1 MARWVVFKIT
11 NAINVAPY
19 GSSVI
24 WHAWL
29 RPNVGA
35 FGYPIGVAYGHIANV
50 GGVPSSLE
58 GNYEFLG
65 VSDYPGLGWVASDN
79 LELTRRC
86 AGNDLKVL
94 KLGSPNEAYID
105 NTRRGNT
112 GLVSDWGWIVVNNGA
127 YKATSGGIYLHEDTT
142 VDQAPCLRKCDLQIT
157 SINVVDNVD
166 NFGNYDIEVFTTTSF
181 PSSTFSLDGVTY
193 QADNKLNVSDEG
205 VYTVWVKDAN
215 NCIQKQTVQVA
226 TGLGAYGPR
235 YTATI
240 RDNDDQ
246 LWTAIIEEQGYEG
259 ASEPVTVSSSSGV
272 QVKWGK
278 GGDNKNTAI
287 KGSECSLM
295 LNSETNMQFLSLFTG
310 EVNKYR
316 FRLIEGAFEPENQ
329 KLLEPSFETH
339 VEWTNLEFGPSSWE
353 EGAGFIRNV
362 QETGYVFSYK
372 YFQEISLPAG
382 TYRIIIRLKYISP
395 NDDSSKLYIIQ
406 DDLSNTAISGI
417 EFVLASLDEYVTK
430 EMIVSLDCERILLF
444 MNYETGDFAREIT
457 IDYIT
462 ITPYNE
468 CVWSGMIAADA
479 YEEPYMPA
487 PYDVGFVFYDGLG
500 KLKEIDL
507 LNPQGDSFTGIKS
520 QIQVL
525 AIILAKTGLRLP
537 INVAIDLFE
546 SKMNVGEGFTPL
558 EQAFV
563 NMDAF
568 LKADGQP
575 MDCYTALEMLLTPYC
590 AQVFQRDNEWWIVEV
605 DINRTNA
612 VNRSYDYYQFNEY
625 GKKDSTKRTVT
636 QLIEHTAADAST
648 RIRFVNAS
656 QHMTVKP
663 AYKQITIEQTTGVQ
677 ITLNRNSKFADS
689 GEDETQVFAY
699 WTDETG
705 LLSAK
710 TVQEANSLV
719 TQAYFE
725 GDGLNTSFTK
735 LFEAES
741 VEVVVG
747 AKGAR
752 LQVSINSRII
762 CGTSS
767 AECKMRF
774 KVSLGGY
781 YLNSLGKWQTAEAFI
796 DVVQTVNVFVKYDLT
811 TEAIPNSGL
820 LRIYMY
826 QAYTSVTGVDVVGVE
841 FKEVGVSYALI
852 GSKIQEPVKT
862 KLENDGFYNFVP
874 ANWKIGFG
882 DIDHENAA
890 YMFRNAIYTDA
901 IGSRVSEKWFRRSY
915 FETAPPSLTNGD
927 FEDGLT
933 GWSQTATGAGQDT
946 WTAATLGDGDKVAQ
960 VEFTGS
966 GDRISKTIYQT
977 ITNDAGALE
986 FALDVLVEQNPSSNT
1001 VLVFAIGRE
1010 LFKYE
1015 LDGSFVGV
1023 ENSIVKQ
1030 IIAAENVEIAIQL
1043 FTNDSSAIVY
1053 VRQVT
1058 VANVTQASENDE
1070 TFLESLNGLPIQTIA
1085 AKKHLNSYIRPIQ
1098 LINGTLATK
1107 NARVKMGRIFRDS
1120 YNLNGTDFAIISL
1133 KWDVAMCENEVELCE
1148 FEQTDITD
1156 DWLLD
1161 EVGNRI
1167 LDENIRAITDEG

>member
-11 NAINVAPY
+11 NPVNVAPY

-50 GGVPSSLE
+50 GGVPSSME

-112 GLVSDWGWIVVNNGA
+112 GLVGDWGWIVANNGA
-127 YKATSGGIYLHEDTT
+127 YKATSGLIYLHEDT
-142 VDQAPCLRKCDLQIT
+142 VANQAPCSRKCDLQIV
-157 SINVVDNVD
+157 SINVVD
-166 NFGNYDIEVFTTTSF
+166 NFGNYDIEVATSTSF

-193 QADNKLNVSDEG
+193 QADNKLNVSEEG
-205 VYTVWVKDAN
+205 IYTVWVKDAN
-215 NCIQKQTVQVA
+215 NCIQKQTVKVA

-235 YTATI
+235 YKATI
-240 RDNDDQ
+240 RDNDNA
-246 LWTAIIEEQGYEG
+246 LWTAIIEELGYEG
-259 ASEPVTVSSSSGV
+259 VSDTVVVSSSSGI
-272 QVKWGK
+272 QVKSGK
-278 GGDNKNTAI
+278 SGDNKNTAI
-287 KGSECSLM
+287 KGSECALT
-295 LNSETNMQFLSLFTG
+295 LNSETNMQFLALFTG

-316 FRLIEGAFEPENQ
+316 FRLIEGVFRNEVERLTENSFLTYATWFHVDWAGGDIAWETLAGNLRTTFVGSTNTTFKFFQLTPTISGLFRIKIRFKYTSTIADTMTIVVVLNDFDDDIGSGYEFEAS
-329 KLLEPSFETH
+329 PST
-339 VEWTNLEFGPSSWE
+339 EWQT
-353 EGAGFIRNV
+353 
-362 QETGYVFSYK
+362 
-372 YFQEISLPAG
+372 QEIEDTFGFDKLTLFAFYTG
-382 TYRIIIRLKYISP
+382 GVATRELLVDYIS
-395 NDDSSKLYIIQ
+395 IIP
-406 DDLSNTAISGI
+406 
-417 EFVLASLDEYVTK
+417 V
-430 EMIVSLDCERILLF
+430 
-444 MNYETGDFAREIT
+444 
-457 IDYIT
+457 
-462 ITPYNE
+462 NE
-468 CVWSGMIAADA
+468 VAWSGMIAADA

-487 PYDVGFVFYDGLG
+487 PYDVSFVFYDGLG

-520 QIQVL
+520 QIQVV

-558 EQAFV
+558 EQAFI

-605 DINRTNA
+605 DINRTDS

-625 GKKDSTKRTVT
+625 GTKDSTKRTVT

-677 ITLNRNSKFADS
+677 ITLNRNSKFADT
-689 GEDETQVFAY
+689 GEEPQEFAY

-710 TVQEANSLV
+710 TVQEANNLV

-752 LQVSINSRII
+752 LQVSINSRIV

-796 DVVQTVNVFVKYDLT
+796 DVVQAVNVFVKYDLT
-811 TEAIPNSGL
+811 TESIPNSGL

-826 QAYTSVTGVDVVGVE
+826 QAYTSVTGVDVVGIE

-852 GSKIQEPVKT
+852 GSKIQEPNKT

-960 VEFTGS
+960 VVFTGS
-966 GDRISKTIYQT
+966 GERVSKKIYQT
-977 ITNDAGALE
+977 SSNQAGALE
-986 FALDVLVEQNPSSNT
+986 FTLDIIMEQDPASAT
-1001 VLVFAIGRE
+1001 FLGLAIGVE
-1010 LFKYE
+1010 LFAYE

-1030 IIAAENVEIAIQL
+1030 IIAPENVEISIQI
-1043 FTNDSSAIVY
+1043 FTNDSSAVVY
-1053 VRQVT
+1053 IRQVT
-1058 VANVTQASENDE
+1058 VANVTQASEDDE
-1070 TFLESLNGLPIQTIA
+1070 TFLESLNGLPIQTTA

-1107 NARVKMGRIFRDS
+1107 NARVKMGHIFRDS
-1120 YNLNGTDFAIISL
+1120 YNLNGTDFAIVSL

-1167 LDENIRAITDEG
+1167 LDENIRALTDEG

>member
-50 GGVPSSLE
+50 GGVPSSME

-112 GLVSDWGWIVVNNGA
+112 GLVIDWGWIVANNGA
-127 YKATSGGIYLHEDTT
+127 YKATSGLIYLHEDT
-142 VDQAPCLRKCDLQIT
+142 VANQAPCSRKCDLQIV
-157 SINVVDNVD
+157 SINVVD

-310 EVNKYR
+310 EMNKYR
-316 FRLIEGAFEPENQ
+316 FRLIEGVFRNEVERLTENSFLTQSTWFHVDWAGGDIAWETLTGNLRTTFVGSTNTTFKFFQLTPTISGLFRIKIRFKYTSTIADTMTIVVVLNDFDDDIGSGYEFEAS
-329 KLLEPSFETH
+329 PST
-339 VEWTNLEFGPSSWE
+339 EWQT
-353 EGAGFIRNV
+353 
-362 QETGYVFSYK
+362 
-372 YFQEISLPAG
+372 QEIEDTFG
-382 TYRIIIRLKYISP
+382 F
-395 NDDSSKLYIIQ
+395 DKLTLFALY
-406 DDLSNTAISGI
+406 TGGAATR
-417 EFVLASLDEYVTK
+417 E
-430 EMIVSLDCERILLF
+430 LL
-444 MNYETGDFAREIT
+444 
-457 IDYIT
+457 IDYIS
-462 ITPYNE
+462 IIPVNE
-468 CVWSGMIAADA
+468 VAWSGMIAADA

-487 PYDVGFVFYDGLG
+487 PYDVSFVFYDGLG

-605 DINRTNA
+605 DINRTDS

-625 GKKDSTKRTVT
+625 GTKDSTKRTVT

-710 TVQEANSLV
+710 TVQESNNLV

-915 FETAPPSLTNGD
+915 FETAQPSLTNGD

-933 GWSQTATGAGQDT
+933 GWSQTAPGAGQDT

-1058 VANVTQASENDE
+1058 VANVTQASEDDE

-1107 NARVKMGRIFRDS
+1107 NARVKMGHIFRDS
-1120 YNLNGTDFAIISL
+1120 YNLNGTDFAIVSL

-1148 FEQTDITD
+1148 FEQNDITD

>member
-50 GGVPSSLE
+50 GGVPSSME

-65 VSDYPGLGWVASDN
+65 VSGYPGLGWVASDN

-112 GLVSDWGWIVVNNGA
+112 GLVIDWGWIVVNNGA
-127 YKATSGGIYLHEDTT
+127 YKATSGLIYLHEDT
-142 VDQAPCLRKCDLQIT
+142 VANQAPCSRKCDLQIV
-157 SINVVDNVD
+157 SINVVD
-166 NFGNYDIEVFTTTSF
+166 NFGNYDIEVATSTSF

-215 NCIQKQTVQVA
+215 NCIQKQTVKVA

-240 RDNDDQ
+240 RDNDD
-246 LWTAIIEEQGYEG
+246 LMWTAIIEELGYEG
-259 ASEPVTVSSSSGV
+259 ATDTVVVSSSSGI
-272 QVKWGK
+272 QVKSGK
-278 GGDNKNTAI
+278 SGDNKNTAI

-316 FRLIEGAFEPENQ
+316 FRLIEGVFRNEVERLTENSFLTYFEWFHVDWAGGDIAWETLAGNLRTTFVGSTNTTFKFFQLTPTISGLFRIKIRFKYTSTIADTMTIVVVLNDFDDDIGSGYEF
-329 KLLEPSFETH
+329 EASPST
-339 VEWTNLEFGPSSWE
+339 EWQT
-353 EGAGFIRNV
+353 
-362 QETGYVFSYK
+362 
-372 YFQEISLPAG
+372 QEIEDTFG
-382 TYRIIIRLKYISP
+382 F
-395 NDDSSKLYIIQ
+395 DKLTLFALY
-406 DDLSNTAISGI
+406 TGGAATR
-417 EFVLASLDEYVTK
+417 E
-430 EMIVSLDCERILLF
+430 LL
-444 MNYETGDFAREIT
+444 
-457 IDYIT
+457 IDYIS
-462 ITPYNE
+462 IIPVNE
-468 CVWSGMIAADA
+468 VAWSGMIAADA

-487 PYDVGFVFYDGLG
+487 PYDVSFVFYDGLG

-546 SKMNVGEGFTPL
+546 SKMNVIEGFTPL

-575 MDCYTALEMLLTPYC
+575 MDCYAALEMLLTPYC

-605 DINRTNA
+605 DINRTDA

-625 GKKDSTKRTVT
+625 GKKDSTRRTVT

-689 GEDETQVFAY
+689 GEEPQEFAY

-705 LLSAK
+705 LLYAK
-710 TVQEANSLV
+710 TVQESNNLV

-781 YLNSLGKWQTAEAFI
+781 YLNSLGKWQTTEAFI

-826 QAYTSVTGVDVVGVE
+826 QAYTSVTGVDVVGIE

-862 KLENDGFYNFVP
+862 KLENDGSYNFVP

-946 WTAATLGDGDKVAQ
+946 WTATTLGDGDKVAML
-960 VEFTGS
+960 EFTGS
-966 GDRISKTIYQT
+966 GDRVSKTIYQT

-1053 VRQVT
+1053 VRQVN
-1058 VANVTQASENDE
+1058 VANVTQASEDDE

-1107 NARVKMGRIFRDS
+1107 NARVKMGHIFRDS
-1120 YNLNGTDFAIISL
+1120 YNLNGTDFAIVSL

-1148 FEQTDITD
+1148 FEQNDITD

>member
-1 MARWVVFKIT
+1 MA
-11 NAINVAPY
+11 NNVIIARKMWGGTEVWFY
-19 GSSVI
+19 WEKSAG
-24 WHAWL
+24 
-29 RPNVGA
+29 RPM
-35 FGYPIGVAYGHIANV
+35 
-50 GGVPSSLE
+50 PS
-58 GNYEFLG
+58 
-65 VSDYPGLGWVASDN
+65 
-79 LELTRRC
+79 
-86 AGNDLKVL
+86 
-94 KLGSPNEAYID
+94 GSPNFVGTTIWARIYKSDQDDYNPKPPHDYEWYANIPLGVGQDIGDGTEVQRKCYYND
-105 NTRRGNT
+105 LLRYLAWNLSD
-112 GLVSDWGWIVVNNGA
+112 LVSILNAKYRSGRWP
-127 YKATSGGIYLHEDTT
+127 YKAGIFTGQDVAITGTT
-142 VDQAPCLRKCDLQIT
+142 AIYRDIDKAPCSRKCDLQIT
-157 SINVVDNVD
+157 SVNVVD

-205 VYTVWVKDAN
+205 IYTVWVKDAN
-215 NCIQKQTVQVA
+215 NCIQKQTVKVA

-235 YTATI
+235 YKATI
-240 RDNDDQ
+240 RDNDNA
-246 LWTAIIEEQGYEG
+246 LWTAIIEELGYEG
-259 ASEPVTVSSSSGV
+259 ASEPVTVSSSSGI
-272 QVKWGK
+272 QVKSGK
-278 GGDNKNTAI
+278 SGDNKNTAI

-316 FRLIEGAFEPENQ
+316 FRLIEGAFRNEVEHLTEN
-329 KLLEPSFETH
+329 SFLTYYTWFHVDWTGDIAWETLTGNLRTTF
-339 VEWTNLEFGPSSWE
+339 VGSTNTTFKFFQLMPTISGLFRIKIRFKYTSTIADTMTIVVVLNDFDNDIGSGYEFEASTSTEWQT
-353 EGAGFIRNV
+353 
-362 QETGYVFSYK
+362 
-372 YFQEISLPAG
+372 QEIEDTFG
-382 TYRIIIRLKYISP
+382 F
-395 NDDSSKLYIIQ
+395 DKLTLFAFYTGAP
-406 DDLSNTAISGI
+406 SATR
-417 EFVLASLDEYVTK
+417 E
-430 EMIVSLDCERILLF
+430 LL
-444 MNYETGDFAREIT
+444 
-457 IDYIT
+457 IDYIS
-462 ITPYNE
+462 IIPINE
-468 CVWSGMIAADA
+468 VAWSGMIAADA

-487 PYDVGFVFYDGLG
+487 PYDVSFVFYDGLG

-520 QIQVL
+520 QIQVV

-575 MDCYTALEMLLTPYC
+575 MDCYTSLEMLLTPYC
-590 AQVFQRDNEWWIVEV
+590 AQVYQRDNEWWIVEV
-605 DINRTNA
+605 DINRTDS

-625 GKKDSTKRTVT
+625 GTKDSTKRTVT

-705 LLSAK
+705 LLAAK

-752 LQVSINSRII
+752 IQVSINSRIV

-796 DVVQTVNVFVKYDLT
+796 DVVQNVNVFVKYDLT

-826 QAYTSVTGVDVVGVE
+826 QAYTSVTGVDVVGIE

-852 GSKIQEPVKT
+852 GSKIQEPNKT

-901 IGSRVSEKWFRRSY
+901 IGSKVSEKWYRRSY
-915 FETAPPSLTNGD
+915 IEPIVTTIQNGD
-927 FEDGLT
+927 FADDLNGWTQVNEGGEDLWEVDNVGHGVHLINYFSGTDGAETTAIKPTTTNIEGFIEITIEWGLVKHADV
-933 GWSQTATGAGQDT
+933 TAV
-946 WTAATLGDGDKVAQ
+946 LVLYVGDKYFEYNLEATTTAYT
-960 VEFTGS
+960 TG
-966 GDRISKTIYQT
+966 T
-977 ITNDAGALE
+977 IT
-986 FALDVLVEQNPSSNT
+986 
-1001 VLVFAIGRE
+1001 
-1010 LFKYE
+1010 
-1015 LDGSFVGV
+1015 
-1023 ENSIVKQ
+1023 KQ
-1030 IIAAENVEIAIQL
+1030 IYVPANVVL
-1043 FTNDSSAIVY
+1043 KFKVY
-1053 VRQVT
+1053 VSDASMPGTLTTMEIISMRLS
-1058 VANVTQASENDE
+1058 NVTQPDVSDP
-1070 TFLESLNGLPIQTIA
+1070 TFLESLNGLPIQTTA
-1085 AKKHLNSYIRPIQ
+1085 AKKLLNSYIRPIQ
-1098 LINGTLATK
+1098 LINGSLATK
-1107 NARVKMGRIFRDS
+1107 NARVKMGHIFRDS
-1120 YNLNGTDFAIISL
+1120 YNLNGTDFAIVSL

-1148 FEQTDITD
+1148 FEQSDITD

-1167 LDENIRAITDEG
+1167 LDENIRALTDEG

>member
-1 MARWVVFKIT
+1 MA
-11 NAINVAPY
+11 NNVIIARKMWGGTEVWFY
-19 GSSVI
+19 WEKSAG
-24 WHAWL
+24 
-29 RPNVGA
+29 RPM
-35 FGYPIGVAYGHIANV
+35 
-50 GGVPSSLE
+50 PS
-58 GNYEFLG
+58 
-65 VSDYPGLGWVASDN
+65 
-79 LELTRRC
+79 
-86 AGNDLKVL
+86 
-94 KLGSPNEAYID
+94 GSPNFVGTTIWARIYKSDQDDHNPKPPHDYEWYANIPLGVGQD
-105 NTRRGNT
+105 IGNGT
-112 GLVSDWGWIVVNNGA
+112 ELQRKCHYNDLLRYLARNLSDLVSILNAKYRSGRWP
-127 YKATSGGIYLHEDTT
+127 YKAGIRTGQDVAITGTT
-142 VDQAPCLRKCDLQIT
+142 AIYRDIDKAPCSRKCDLQIT
-157 SINVVDNVD
+157 SVNVVD

-205 VYTVWVKDAN
+205 IYTVWVKDAN
-215 NCIQKQTVQVA
+215 NCIQKQTVKVA

-235 YTATI
+235 YKATI
-240 RDNDDQ
+240 RDNDNA
-246 LWTAIIEEQGYEG
+246 LWTAIIEELGYEG
-259 ASEPVTVSSSSGV
+259 ASEPVTVSSSSGI
-272 QVKWGK
+272 QVKSGK
-278 GGDNKNTAI
+278 SGDNKNTAI

-316 FRLIEGAFEPENQ
+316 FRLIEGVFIPEIQLATDGNFLNGLDDWESDLSYGDAWTASSGYV
-329 KLLEPSFETH
+329 K
-339 VEWTNLEFGPSSWE
+339 TNLTPSNSARIYQTKDVP
-353 EGAGFIRNV
+353 AGRYLVKIRIKYASNASGNVFIGINGV
-362 QETGYVFSYK
+362 SIVFD
-372 YFQEISLPAG
+372 LPASASNIADAEWLEFSE
-382 TYRIIIRLKYISP
+382 IIDL
-395 NDDSSKLYIIQ
+395 DDDTEL
-406 DDLSNTAISGI
+406 G
-417 EFVLASLDEYVTK
+417 
-430 EMIVSLDCERILLF
+430 LLVF
-444 MNYETGDFAREIT
+444 NNPDPPATREVR
-457 IDYIT
+457 IDYIS
-462 ITPYNE
+462 IIPYNE
-468 CVWSGMIAADA
+468 CAWSGMIAADA

-487 PYDVGFVFYDGLG
+487 PYDVSFVFYDGLG

-520 QIQVL
+520 QIQVV

-546 SKMNVGEGFTPL
+546 SKMNVSEGFTPL

-575 MDCYTALEMLLTPYC
+575 MDCYTSLEMLLTPYC
-590 AQVFQRDNEWWIVEV
+590 AQVYQRDNEWWIVEV
-605 DINRTNA
+605 DINRTDS

-625 GKKDSTKRTVT
+625 GTKDSTKRTVT

-677 ITLNRNSKFADS
+677 TTLNRNSKFADS
-689 GEDETQVFAY
+689 GEDGQGFAY

-741 VEVVVG
+741 VVVVVG

-752 LQVSINSRII
+752 IQVSINSRIV

-826 QAYTSVTGVDVVGVE
+826 QAYTSVTGVDVVGIE

-852 GSKIQEPVKT
+852 GSKIQEPLKT
-862 KLENDGFYNFVP
+862 KLENDGSYNFVP

-946 WTAATLGDGDKVAQ
+946 WTATTLGDGDKVAQ
-960 VEFTGS
+960 LIFTGVGNRVSKQLYNRCVNQVGAIEFT
-966 GDRISKTIYQT
+966 
-977 ITNDAGALE
+977 
-986 FALDVLVEQNPSSNT
+986 LDVVVEQDPSST
-1001 VLVFAIGRE
+1001 TALVLAIGSE
-1010 LFKYE
+1010 LFQYE
-1015 LDGSFVGV
+1015 LDGSFSGV
-1023 ENSIVKQ
+1023 ENRIVKQ
-1030 IIAAENVEIAIQL
+1030 IVADDNVEIAIQL
-1043 FTNDSSAIVY
+1043 FTNDSSAFVAI
-1053 VRQVT
+1053 RKVT
-1058 VANVTQASENDE
+1058 VANVTQALEEDK
-1070 TFLESLNGLPIQTIA
+1070 TFLESLNGLQIQTIS
-1085 AKKHLNSYIRPIQ
+1085 AKKLLNSYIRPIQ
-1098 LINGTLATK
+1098 LINGSLATK
-1107 NARVKMGRIFRDS
+1107 NARVKMGHIFRDS
-1120 YNLNGTDFAIISL
+1120 YNLNGTDFAIVSL

-1148 FEQTDITD
+1148 FEQSDITD

-1167 LDENIRAITDEG
+1167 LDENIRALTDEG

>member
-1 MARWVVFKIT
+1 MA
-11 NAINVAPY
+11 NNVIIARKMWGGTEVWFY
-19 GSSVI
+19 WEKSAG
-24 WHAWL
+24 
-29 RPNVGA
+29 RPM
-35 FGYPIGVAYGHIANV
+35 
-50 GGVPSSLE
+50 PS
-58 GNYEFLG
+58 
-65 VSDYPGLGWVASDN
+65 
-79 LELTRRC
+79 
-86 AGNDLKVL
+86 
-94 KLGSPNEAYID
+94 GSPNFVGTTIWARIYKSDQDGYDPKPPHDYEWYANIPLGVGQD
-105 NTRRGNT
+105 IGNGT
-112 GLVSDWGWIVVNNGA
+112 EVQRKCYYNDLLRYLAWNLSDLVSILNAKYRNGLWP
-127 YKATSGGIYLHEDTT
+127 YNGGIFTGQDVAIIGTT
-142 VDQAPCLRKCDLQIT
+142 AIYRDVDRAPCSRKCDLQIT
-157 SINVVDNVD
+157 SINVVDN
-166 NFGNYDIEVFTTTSF
+166 FGNYDIEVFTSTSF

-205 VYTVWVKDAN
+205 IYTVWVKDAN

-226 TGLGAYGPR
+226 TGLGNYGPR

-240 RDNDDQ
+240 RDNDNV

-259 ASEPVTVSSSSGV
+259 ATEPVTVSSSSGI

-287 KGSECSLM
+287 KGSECALS

-316 FRLIEGAFEPENQ
+316 FRLIEGVFRPEIEQLTENSFLTYTTWYQ
-329 KLLEPSFETH
+329 VVWSGINDTYWQLLGGYIRTDLVGTSSATCKLFQLTPVLSGLYKFK
-339 VEWTNLEFGPSSWE
+339 
-353 EGAGFIRNV
+353 IR
-362 QETGYVFSYK
+362 YK
-372 YFQEISLPAG
+372 YTSSIVDVCDIYLTLNDFSNDIGSGISFSATSNSEWQTKEAELTIGFEKVSIWANYIGSPAATRELLIEYISLIP
-382 TYRIIIRLKYISP
+382 I
-395 NDDSSKLYIIQ
+395 
-406 DDLSNTAISGI
+406 
-417 EFVLASLDEYVTK
+417 
-430 EMIVSLDCERILLF
+430 
-444 MNYETGDFAREIT
+444 
-457 IDYIT
+457 
-462 ITPYNE
+462 NE
-468 CVWSGMIAADA
+468 VAWSGMIAADA

-487 PYDVGFVFYDGLG
+487 PYDVSFVFYDGLG

-520 QIQVL
+520 QIQVV

-590 AQVFQRDNEWWIVEV
+590 AQVYQRDNEWWIVEV
-605 DINRTNA
+605 DINRTDS
-612 VNRSYDYYQFNEY
+612 VNRYYDYYQFNEY
-625 GKKDSTKRTVT
+625 GTKDSTKRTVT

-689 GEDETQVFAY
+689 GEEPQEFAY

-710 TVQEANSLV
+710 TVQEANNLV

-752 LQVSINSRII
+752 LQVSINSRIV

-796 DVVQTVNVFVKYDLT
+796 DVVQNVNVFVKYDLT
-811 TEAIPNSGL
+811 TEAIPNSSL

-826 QAYTSVTGVDVVGVE
+826 QAYTSVTGVDVEGIE
-841 FKEVGVSYALI
+841 FKEVGVSYALL
-852 GSKIQEPVKT
+852 GSKIQEPNKT
-862 KLENDGFYNFVP
+862 KLENDGSYNFVP

-933 GWSQTATGAGQDT
+933 DWDQIITGAGQDT
-946 WTAATLGDGDKVAQ
+946 WTATTLGDGDKVAQ
-960 VEFTGS
+960 LMFTGV
-966 GDRISKTIYQT
+966 GDRVSKQLYNRCVNQV
-977 ITNDAGALE
+977 GAIELG
-986 FALDVLVEQNPSSNT
+986 LDVLVEQDPSSLTFLN
-1001 VLVFAIGRE
+1001 LKIGPE
-1010 LFKYE
+1010 LFLYE
-1015 LDGSFVGV
+1015 LVGSFSGV
-1023 ENSIVKQ
+1023 ENRIVKQ
-1030 IIAAENVEIAIQL
+1030 IVADDNVEIAIQL
-1043 FTNDSSAIVY
+1043 FTKDSSAIVAI
-1053 VRQVT
+1053 RKVT
-1058 VANVTQASENDE
+1058 VANVTQALEEDK
-1070 TFLESLNGLPIQTIA
+1070 TFLESLNGLQIQTIA

-1098 LINGTLATK
+1098 LINGSLATK
-1107 NARVKMGRIFRDS
+1107 NARVKMGHIFRDS
-1120 YNLNGTDFAIISL
+1120 YNLNGTDFAIVSL

-1167 LDENIRAITDEG
+1167 LDENIRALTDEG

>member
-11 NAINVAPY
+11 NPVNVAPY

-50 GGVPSSLE
+50 GGVPSSME

-86 AGNDLKVL
+86 AGNDLKVM

-112 GLVSDWGWIVVNNGA
+112 GLVSDWGWIVANNGA
-127 YKATSGGIYLHEDTT
+127 YKATSGLIYLHEDT
-142 VDQAPCLRKCDLQIT
+142 VANQAPCSRKCDLQIV
-157 SINVVDNVD
+157 SINVVD

-205 VYTVWVKDAN
+205 IYTVWVKDAN
-215 NCIQKQTVQVA
+215 NCIQKQTVKVA

-235 YTATI
+235 YKATI
-240 RDNDDQ
+240 RDNDNA
-246 LWTAIIEEQGYEG
+246 LWTAIIEELGYEG
-259 ASEPVTVSSSSGV
+259 ASEPVTVSSSSGI
-272 QVKWGK
+272 QVKSGK
-278 GGDNKNTAI
+278 SGDNKNTAI

-316 FRLIEGAFEPENQ
+316 FRLIEGAFRNEVEHLTEN
-329 KLLEPSFETH
+329 SFLTYYTWFHVDWTGGDIAWETLTGNLRTTF
-339 VEWTNLEFGPSSWE
+339 VGSTNTTFKFFQLIPTISGLFRIKIRFKYTSTIADTMTIVVVLNDFDNDIGSGYEFEASTSTEWQT
-353 EGAGFIRNV
+353 
-362 QETGYVFSYK
+362 
-372 YFQEISLPAG
+372 QEIEDTFG
-382 TYRIIIRLKYISP
+382 F
-395 NDDSSKLYIIQ
+395 DKLTLFAFYTGAP
-406 DDLSNTAISGI
+406 SATR
-417 EFVLASLDEYVTK
+417 E
-430 EMIVSLDCERILLF
+430 LL
-444 MNYETGDFAREIT
+444 
-457 IDYIT
+457 IDYIS
-462 ITPYNE
+462 IIPINE
-468 CVWSGMIAADA
+468 VAWSGMIAADA

-487 PYDVGFVFYDGLG
+487 PYDVSFVFYDGLG

-520 QIQVL
+520 QIQVV

-575 MDCYTALEMLLTPYC
+575 MDCYTSLEMLLTPYC

-605 DINRTNA
+605 DINRTDS

-625 GKKDSTKRTVT
+625 GTKDSTKRTVT

-689 GEDETQVFAY
+689 GEEPQEFAY

-710 TVQEANSLV
+710 TVQEANNLV

-752 LQVSINSRII
+752 IQVSINSRIV

-781 YLNSLGKWQTAEAFI
+781 YLNSLGKWQTTEAFI
-796 DVVQTVNVFVKYDLT
+796 DVVQNVNVFVKYDLT

-826 QAYTSVTGVDVVGVE
+826 QAYTSVTGVDVVGIE

-852 GSKIQEPVKT
+852 GSKIQEPLKT
-862 KLENDGFYNFVP
+862 KLENDGSYNFVP

-915 FETAPPSLTNGD
+915 FETAPPSLPNGD

-933 GWSQTATGAGQDT
+933 GWDQIITGAGQDT
-946 WTAATLGDGDKVAQ
+946 WTATTLGDGDKVAML
-960 VEFTGS
+960 EFAGS
-966 GDRISKTIYQT
+966 GDRVSKTIYQT
-977 ITNDAGALE
+977 CTNDAGALE
-986 FALDVLVEQNPSSNT
+986 FALDVLVEQDPSSNT
-1001 VLVFAIGRE
+1001 VLVFAIGSE
-1010 LFKYE
+1010 LFQYE
-1015 LDGSFVGV
+1015 LDGSLVGV

-1043 FTNDSSAIVY
+1043 FTDDSAAIVY
-1053 VRQVT
+1053 IRQVT
-1058 VANVTQASENDE
+1058 VANVTQASEDDE
-1070 TFLESLNGLPIQTIA
+1070 TFLESLNGLPIQTTA
-1085 AKKHLNSYIRPIQ
+1085 AKKHINSYIRPIQ
-1098 LINGTLATK
+1098 LINGSLATK
-1107 NARVKMGRIFRDS
+1107 NARVKMGHIFRDS
-1120 YNLNGTDFAIISL
+1120 YNLNGTDFAIVSL

-1167 LDENIRAITDEG
+1167 LDENIRALTDEG